1 MRWTRMTGTLIWDG
15 EIPRSFVS
23 VFFLT
28 ADQML
33 AKKNNTVESRG
44 TYAFVIEV
52 VNQLAEA

>member
-1 MRWTRMTGTLIWDG
+1 MVRYLED
-15 EIPRSFVS
+15 SCLC
-23 VFFLT
+23 FFLT